1 MGDDEDAATGESA
14 QAPWYE
20 ESWAV
25 YAAGAGAV
33 AVIIVL
39 VFAVLQTAHDSV
51 EPPRGPAPTT
61 ADAPST
67 SYTTTTTT
75 TTTRSTRPSTS
86 DINPGESTPGST
98 TTTTDGG
105 WVPDFPELTGTTST
119 TTTDPYATSTSAP
132 RAGAV

>member
-1 MGDDEDAATGESA
+1 MGDDEDTATGEPA

-33 AVIIVL
+33 AVILVL

-75 TTTRSTRPSTS
+75 TTT
-86 DINPGESTPGST
+86 
-98 TTTTDGG
+98 DGG
-105 WVPDFPELTGTTST
+105 WVPDFPELTGTTPT

-132 RAGAV
+132 RAGAI